1 MWCSLRCHL
10 WGVAQKFFQ
19 EKEETCFL
27 NESKN
32 RFLWLARV
40 NGLDATEKQLSKGEV
55 DKFLSEFVDSVG
67 ADDGTRTRTA
77 VGH

>member
-1 MWCSLRCHL
+1 MGCRNPKRKTPNGCLSFWKGQTL
-10 WGVAQKFFQ
+10 WMP
-19 EKEETCFL
+19 L
-27 NESKN
+27 KN
-32 RFLWLARV
+32 ISV
-40 NGLDATEKQLSKGEV
+40 KGGV